1 MPRASEI
8 FNIAFDAA
16 DPRRLAEFWAVALGY
31 QLEPPPD
38 GFGTWEE
45 ALVAWNVPEA
55 DWDSASAIIDP
66 RGVLPRLLFQ
76 KVPEPKTAK
85 NRVHLD
91 VRGWRYGAGGEVPPE
106 AERLAAAAAK
116 VAELLAAG
124 ATVVAT
130 VEEYGNTWTVLQD
143 PEGNEFCVT

>member
-16 DPRRLAEFWAVALGY
+16 DPRRLAEFWALALGY

-38 GFGTWEE
+38 GFDTWEE
-45 ALVAWNVPEA
+45 ALAAWDVPE
-55 DWDSASAIIDP
+55 DQWDSASAIVDP
-66 RGVLPRLLFQ
+66 RGVLPRVFFQ
-76 KVPEPKTAK
+76 KVPESKSAK

-91 VRGWRYGAGGEVPPE
+91 VRGWRYGADGEVPPE
-106 AERLAAAAAK
+106 AERRAAAAAK
-116 VAELLAAG
+116 VAELVAAG
-124 ATVVAT
+124 ATVAGSVT
-130 VEEYGNTWTVLQD
+130 EYGNTWTVLHD